1 MKISSLFNFWARRAG
16 AARLGLLGSLL
27 MLGQLPAAETAAA
40 VTPLFNGRNLDGW
53 YVYLQDRPAGAPQD
67 IVQVNDGVIHLYK
80 DAAATTPQPFGY
92 LITNAEYSD
101 YHLTLEYQWG
111 RKKFAPRAG
120 ADTVRDAGV
129 CYHVLAP
136 DVIWPTS
143 VECQIQEGDTGDVW
157 LIHTRATSH
166 VHRDNMNSWT
176 VGQPGGVDLTKG
188 DNPTGYQR
196 FLRSYCYE
204 QPGWNRVEL
213 IVRGDTATYLVNGHI
228 ANRVTGLKHWD
239 AAAASWQP
247 LTKGKILLQAEGAE
261 IFYRNI
267 TLQPL
272 ATPPGS

>member
-1 MKISSLFNFWARRAG
+1 MQTTSPFNPLTRRAG
-16 AARLGLLGSLL
+16 ATLLVLLGSWL
-27 MLGQLPAAETAAA
+27 MLGPLPAAETAPTG
-40 VTPLFNGRNLDGW
+40 TPLFNGRNLDGW
-53 YVYLQDRPAGAPQD
+53 YVYLQDRPTGALQD

-80 DAAATTPQPFGY
+80 DAAAGTPQPFGY
-92 LITNAEYSD
+92 LSTRAEYSD

-111 RKKFAPRAG
+111 TKKFAPRAG

-136 DVIWPTS
+136 DMIWPTA

-166 VHRDNMNSWT
+166 VHPDNMNYWT
-176 VGQPGGVDLTKG
+176 ADQTGGVDLTKG
-188 DNPTGYQR
+188 DNPKGYQR

-239 AAAASWQP
+239 AATASWQP

-267 TLQPL
+267 TLQSL
-272 ATPPGS
+272 KTPPGS